1 MKKNKMIIIV
11 GLVLLVLGSALYM
24 LARRNDTEKGNNDA
38 NRVLSSEEAES
49 LIEETIRKIIN
60 VYEDPGTVFQVK
72 EEEDKPD
79 YIKILTYDVDMKSMF
94 TEKGIKELENTKFNN
109 KNFFLREENNVYFIN
124 DIPDDNKF
132 SKSTITIGKKDIK
145 EKSITCE
152 IIFTTYGLQDD
163 DSLSYFLIVKELKL
177 VKVEKDDS
185 EAVWLV
191 DNFEY
196 NNV

>member
-132 SKSTITIGKKDIK
+132 SKSTITIGK
-145 EKSITCE
+145 
-152 IIFTTYGLQDD
+152 
-163 DSLSYFLIVKELKL
+163 
-177 VKVEKDDS
+177 
-185 EAVWLV
+185 
-191 DNFEY
+191 
-196 NNV
+196 